1 MTEEHSGSPGLREQI
16 VAIICEE
23 WPNPDNQ
30 IAAATIF
37 ERLHSEGVGA
47 SVLDVHD
54 ALFQLVQQGV
64 IGLNLPASHHPFTDI
79 FIVRVSRRELCE

>member
-1 MTEEHSGSPGLREQI
+1 MTEAYESSGLREQM

-37 ERLHSEGVGA
+37 ERLQSEGVGA
-47 SVLDVHD
+47 SVLDVHN

-79 FIVRVSRRELCE
+79 FVVRVSRQELCE

>member
-1 MTEEHSGSPGLREQI
+1 MTEAYESSGLREQM

-37 ERLHSEGVGA
+37 KHLQSEGVEA
-47 SVLDVHD
+47 SEQDVHNV
-54 ALFQLVQQGV
+54 LFQLVQQGV

-79 FIVRVSRRELCE
+79 FVVRVSRQELCV

>member
-1 MTEEHSGSPGLREQI
+1 MTEEYSGSPGLREKI

-37 ERLHSEGVGA
+37 ERLQSEGVGA
-47 SVLDVHD
+47 SVLDVHN

-64 IGLNLPASHHPFTDI
+64 IGLNLPASHHPFTDLSI
-79 FIVRVSRRELCE
+79 LSVCQELCE